1 MIPAGRIVPQ
11 ARALLGYYPLPN
23 AEING
28 ANYQA
33 PVVTATTQDSLQI
46 AMNGN
51 AARRNAIAATLAFQR
66 TAADSAGLFGF
77 LDSTRQSSVNATAS
91 WNRRVS
97 PRLSWRLRYQF
108 TRAATDV
115 RPFFANRT
123 NVSAEAG
130 IEGNNQDPENWGPPT
145 LSFPDL
151 AGLADAN
158 YQRSVKTGHGGGGDV
173 SIRRG
178 LHTFTIG
185 GDLRRNLFDLH
196 SQPDPRGTLTF
207 TGIFTGDAF
216 ADFLLGLPAA
226 SALAYG
232 ETATRLR
239 GRAGDAY
246 VTDDWRATPTL
257 TLNLGVRWEYE
268 SPYTEAAD
276 HLVNLE
282 VAPGFAA
289 ITPVAASQANRSLI
303 APDRR
308 GIQPRLAASWRPTL
322 GSSLVIRAGYG
333 IYRNLGTYDSIALL
347 LAHQPPFSRTF
358 SIQNSAADAAH
369 ARQSVSLRSPGHAEY
384 VRASIRSC
392 VPHRRTRGRCRR
404 SASCRRSLTV
414 IAAYLGTAGRHLM
427 QAFLPNTYPAGAID
441 PCPACPS
448 GFVYVTSTGTSLRNA
463 AQFTL
468 RRRLHNGLTATVQ
481 YTLSRSTDDAATFSN
496 TADHR
501 RSRCRSRRTGSNLAA
516 ERGSSSF
523 DQRHLLSVQVQ
534 YTTGMGI
541 AGGTLVEGR
550 WAALFKDWTIAGQ
563 LTAGSG
569 LPFTPIS
576 FTSVAGTGR
585 RRRAAVAHRSV
596 NGSARAGHLRESRGL
611 HGAGAGHSGA
621 TPDATP
627 FAVRRSSRSTRACRA
642 PSRFTA
648 ASSSSGAWPRPTC
661 SIASRSR
668 RSTPSSRVRSSACR
682 RSPIRCARCR
692 CRCGCGSDMRCDVR
706 TRAGVLAAQAAA
718 DLPLGACTSSSSR

>member
-1 MIPAGRIVPQ
+1 M
-11 ARALLGYYPLPN
+11 
-23 AEING
+23 
-28 ANYQA
+28 
-33 PVVTATTQDSLQI
+33 
-46 AMNGN
+46 
-51 AARRNAIAATLAFQR
+51 
-66 TAADSAGLFGF
+66 
-77 LDSTRQSSVNATAS
+77 
-91 WNRRVS
+91 
-97 PRLSWRLRYQF
+97 
-108 TRAATDV
+108 
-115 RPFFANRT
+115 
-123 NVSAEAG
+123 
-130 IEGNNQDPENWGPPT
+130 
-145 LSFPDL
+145 
-151 AGLADAN
+151 
-158 YQRSVKTGHGGGGDV
+158 

-207 TGIFTGDAF
+207 TGIFTGDAL
-216 ADFLLGLPAA
+216 ADFLVGLPAA

-239 GRAGDAY
+239 GGAGDAY

-358 SIQNSAADAAH
+358 SIQNSAAAPLTLANPFPSDLPGTPNTFGIDPELHAASAH
-369 ARQSVSLRSPGHAEY
+369 TWQVSAQRELPG
-384 VRASIRSC
+384 SM
-392 VPHRRTRGRCRR
+392 
-404 SASCRRSLTV
+404 TV
-414 IAAYLGTAGRHLM
+414 TAAYLGTAGRHLM

-448 GFVYVTSTGTSLRNA
+448 GFVYVTSTGTSIRHA

-468 RRRLHNGLTATVQ
+468 RRRLHNGLTATAQ

-496 TADHR
+496 KGITVQSLSIAQDWL
-501 RSRCRSRRTGSNLAA
+501 NLAA

-523 DQRHLLSVQVQ
+523 DQPHLLSVQVQ

-541 AGGTLVEGR
+541 AGGTLREGR

-585 RRRAAVAHRSV
+585 VGVRPSLTGASTDPPAPGTYANPAAYTAAVPGQWGDAGRNSIR
-596 NGSARAGHLRESRGL
+596 GPAQFALDASLARAVPL
-611 HGAGAGHSGA
+611 HG
-621 TPDATP
+621 
-627 FAVRRSSRSTRACRA
+627 
-642 PSRFTA
+642 RF
-648 ASSSSGAWPRPTC
+648 GLEWR
-661 SIASRSR
+661 
-668 RSTPSSRVRSSACR
+668 
-682 RSPIRCARCR
+682 
-692 CRCGCGSDMRCDVR
+692 
-706 TRAGVLAAQAAA
+706 LAAANVLNRVTFATIDTIVSSPQFG
-718 DLPLGACTSSSSR
+718 LPTKANPMRALQMSLRLRF